1 MWSCPALRH
10 SNHKDEPAGAYLDS
24 PKLGSWEAGLDAVR
38 AGNLFEP
45 FLLSAWIGYVDAG
58 NIDGYAI
65 PLEDTEYKI
74 TALRV
79 REGAEVFEELSR
91 TGVALLGQFALEIQ
105 RYALAYRILESR
117 ESRSI

>member
-1 MWSCPALRH
+1 MWLTQSK
-10 SNHKDEPAGAYLDS
+10 N
-24 PKLGSWEAGLDAVR
+24 
-38 AGNLFEP
+38 
-45 FLLSAWIGYVDAG
+45 
-58 NIDGYAI
+58 AI
-65 PLEDTEYKI
+65 PLEDTEYEI